1 MQFVYFFFLSFKQ
14 KLKSM
19 LKYSNFA
26 IVASFFGLWID
37 SFVPKEY
44 QIYVGFLLIFSFGIL
59 HGANDLTLIKNINAQ
74 NKASN
79 YWKILGYYVAVV
91 LFGAFLFYLVPAF
104 ALILFIIVSGYH
116 FGEQHWNAKISSAH
130 SLIKVL
136 FETSYGMLLLFMLF
150 EFHQLQVQLII
161 LDITG
166 TRIPTLLIQNVFF
179 LLLFST
185 IGLGSYLYF
194 TYQAIKESIFIE
206 LFYLLVFAILF
217 KVSSLIW
224 GFALYFIFWHSIP
237 SILDQLTF
245 LYGQAT
251 LKTFKQYFLSAALYW
266 VISLIGITLLYFLFR
281 DLKLFDALF
290 FSFLASI
297 TFPHVLVI
305 EKMFRKEK

>member
-1 MQFVYFFFLSFKQ
+1 
-14 KLKSM
+14 M
-19 LKYSNFA
+19 LKYSNIA
-26 IVASFFGLWID
+26 IIASFFGLWID
-37 SFVPKEY
+37 SFISQDL

-59 HGANDLTLIKNINAQ
+59 HGANDLSLIKNINSQ
-74 NKASN
+74 NKAASF
-79 YWKILGYYVAVV
+79 WKILLYYVCIV
-91 LFGAFLFYLVPAF
+91 LSGAALFYILPSM
-104 ALILFIIVSGYH
+104 ALLLFIIVSGYH
-116 FGEQHWNAKISSAH
+116 FGEQHWNSKVQKAPPVS
-130 SLIKVL
+130 KVL

-150 EFHQLQVQLII
+150 KFHLSQVQLII

-166 TRIPTLLIQNVFF
+166 TKVPTLLIQNLFF

-185 IGLGSYLYF
+185 IGLGLF
-194 TYQAIKESIFIE
+194 LCFKYQAIKESILIE

-237 SILDQLTF
+237 SIIDQLKF
-245 LYGQAT
+245 LYGQASV
-251 LKTFKQYFLSAALYW
+251 KTFKQYFLSAALYW

-297 TFPHVLVI
+297 TFPHVMVI

>member
-1 MQFVYFFFLSFKQ
+1 MRSVYFFLLIFKQ
-14 KLKSM
+14 ILKSM

-37 SFVPKEY
+37 SFVPQAF

-59 HGANDLTLIKNINAQ
+59 HGANDLTLIKNINPQ
-74 NKASN
+74 NKAAS
-79 YWKILGYYVAVV
+79 YWKILGYYVGIV
-91 LFGAFLFYLVPAF
+91 LFGALLFYLLPAF
-104 ALILFIIVSGYH
+104 ALLLFIIVSGYH
-116 FGEQHWNAKISSAH
+116 FGEQHWNAKIQSVPPVPKA
-130 SLIKVL
+130 L

-166 TRIPTLLIQNVFF
+166 TRIPILLIQNVFF

-185 IGLGSYLYF
+185 IGLGFYLYF
-194 TYQAIKESIFIE
+194 IYQANKESIFIE
-206 LFYLLVFAILF
+206 LFYLLVFAVLF

-237 SILDQLTF
+237 SILDQLRF

-251 LKTFKQYFLSAALYW
+251 PKTFKQYFLSAALYW

-305 EKMFRKEK
+305 EKMFRKET

>member
-1 MQFVYFFFLSFKQ
+1 
-14 KLKSM
+14 M
-19 LKYSNFA
+19 LKYSNIA
-26 IVASFFGLWID
+26 IIASFFGLWID
-37 SFVPKEY
+37 SFLSQDL

-59 HGANDLTLIKNINAQ
+59 HGANDLSLIKNINSQ
-74 NKASN
+74 NKAASF
-79 YWKILGYYVAVV
+79 WKILLYYVCIV
-91 LFGAFLFYLVPAF
+91 LSGAALFYILPSM
-104 ALILFIIVSGYH
+104 ALLLFIIVSGYH
-116 FGEQHWNAKISSAH
+116 FGEQHWNSKVQKAPPVS
-130 SLIKVL
+130 KVL

-150 EFHQLQVQLII
+150 EFHLSQVQLII

-166 TRIPTLLIQNVFF
+166 TKVPTLLIQNLFF

-185 IGLGSYLYF
+185 IGLGLFLYF
-194 TYQAIKESIFIE
+194 KYQANKESILIE

-237 SILDQLTF
+237 SIIDQLKF
-245 LYGQAT
+245 LYGQASV
-251 LKTFKQYFLSAALYW
+251 KTFKQYFLSAALYW

>member
-1 MQFVYFFFLSFKQ
+1 MY
-14 KLKSM
+14 
-19 LKYSNFA
+19 
-26 IVASFFGLWID
+26 
-37 SFVPKEY
+37 
-44 QIYVGFLLIFSFGIL
+44 LLIFSFGIL
-59 HGANDLTLIKNINAQ
+59 HGANDLSLIKNINSQ
-74 NKASN
+74 NKAASF
-79 YWKILGYYVAVV
+79 WKILLYYVCIV
-91 LFGAFLFYLVPAF
+91 LSGAALFYILPSM
-104 ALILFIIVSGYH
+104 ALLLFIIVSGYH
-116 FGEQHWNAKISSAH
+116 FGEQHWNSKVQKAPPVS
-130 SLIKVL
+130 KVL

-150 EFHQLQVQLII
+150 KFHLSQVQLII

-166 TRIPTLLIQNVFF
+166 TKVPTLLIQNLFF

-185 IGLGSYLYF
+185 IGLGLF
-194 TYQAIKESIFIE
+194 LCFKYQANKESILIE

-237 SILDQLTF
+237 SIIDQLKF
-245 LYGQAT
+245 LYGQASV
-251 LKTFKQYFLSAALYW
+251 KTFKQYFLSAALYW

-297 TFPHVLVI
+297 TFPHVMVI

>member
-1 MQFVYFFFLSFKQ
+1 
-14 KLKSM
+14 M
-19 LKYSNFA
+19 LKYPNFA

-59 HGANDLTLIKNINAQ
+59 HGANDLTLIKNINTQ
-74 NKASN
+74 NKASS
-79 YWKILGYYVAVV
+79 YWKILGYYIGIV
-91 LFGAFLFYLVPAF
+91 LFGAFLFYLVPAL
-104 ALILFIIVSGYH
+104 ALFLFIIVSGYH

-150 EFHQLQVQLII
+150 EFHIPQVQQII
-161 LDITG
+161 FDITA
-166 TRIPTLLIQNVFF
+166 TSIPTLLIENVFF
-179 LLLFST
+179 AILITTISLGFLL
-185 IGLGSYLYF
+185 YYKYNAF
-194 TYQAIKESIFIE
+194 TDSILIE
-206 LFYLLVFAILF
+206 VFYLFVFAILF

-237 SILDQLTF
+237 SIIDQMKF

-251 LKTFKQYFLSAALYW
+251 IPTFKKYFLSAALYW
-266 VISLIGITLLYFLFR
+266 LISLMGITLLYFLFR

>member
-1 MQFVYFFFLSFKQ
+1 MENSR
-14 KLKSM
+14 
-19 LKYSNFA
+19 
-26 IVASFFGLWID
+26 
-37 SFVPKEY
+37 
-44 QIYVGFLLIFSFGIL
+44 IL
-59 HGANDLTLIKNINAQ
+59 HWDCTIW
-74 NKASN
+74 STPF
-79 YWKILGYYVAVV
+79 YV
-91 LFGAFLFYLVPAF
+91 LPAL
-104 ALILFIIVSGYH
+104 ALLLFIIVSGYH
-116 FGEQHWNAKISSAH
+116 FGEQHWNTKIQTTP
-130 SLIKVL
+130 IFPKVL

-161 LDITG
+161 YDITG
-166 TRIPTLLIQNVFF
+166 TRIPTQLIQNIFF
-179 LLLFST
+179 ILLFST
-185 IGLGSYLYF
+185 IGLGLFLHVKYKSN
-194 TYQAIKESIFIE
+194 KESILIE
-206 LFYLLVFAILF
+206 LFYLVVFAILF

-251 LKTFKQYFLSAALYW
+251 VKTFKQYFLTAALYW

-305 EKMFRKEK
+305 EKMFRNKNNT

>member
-1 MQFVYFFFLSFKQ
+1 MRFVYFFLLSFKQ

-26 IVASFFGLWID
+26 IVASFFGLWIV
-37 SFVPKEY
+37 SFVPQEY

-74 NKASN
+74 NKASS
-79 YWKILGYYVAVV
+79 YWKILGYYVAIV

-104 ALILFIIVSGYH
+104 ALLLFIIVSGYH

-150 EFHQLQVQLII
+150 EFQIPQVQQII
-161 LDITG
+161 FDITE
-166 TRIPTLLIQNVFF
+166 TSIPTLLIENGFF
-179 LLLFST
+179 AILIST
-185 IGLGSYLYF
+185 ISLGILLYYKYNAF
-194 TYQAIKESIFIE
+194 TDSILKEV
-206 LFYLLVFAILF
+206 FYLFVFAILF

-237 SILDQLTF
+237 SIIDQMEF

-251 LKTFKQYFLSAALYW
+251 IPTFKKYFLSAALYW
-266 VISLIGITLLYFLFR
+266 LISLMGITILYFLFR

>member
-1 MQFVYFFFLSFKQ
+1 
-14 KLKSM
+14 M
-19 LKYSNFA
+19 LKYSNIA
-26 IVASFFGLWID
+26 IIASFFGLWID
-37 SFVPKEY
+37 SFISQDL

-59 HGANDLTLIKNINAQ
+59 HGANDLSLIKNINSQ
-74 NKASN
+74 NKAASF
-79 YWKILGYYVAVV
+79 WKILLYYVCIV
-91 LFGAFLFYLVPAF
+91 LSGAALFYILPSM
-104 ALILFIIVSGYH
+104 ALLLFIIVSGYH
-116 FGEQHWNAKISSAH
+116 FGEQHWNSKVQKAPPVS
-130 SLIKVL
+130 KVL

-150 EFHQLQVQLII
+150 KFHLSQVQLII

-166 TRIPTLLIQNVFF
+166 TKVPTLLIQNLFF

-185 IGLGSYLYF
+185 IGLGLF
-194 TYQAIKESIFIE
+194 LCFKYQANKESILIE

-237 SILDQLTF
+237 SIIDQLKF
-245 LYGQAT
+245 LYGQASV
-251 LKTFKQYFLSAALYW
+251 KTFKQYFLSAALYW

-297 TFPHVLVI
+297 TFPHVMVI

>member
-1 MQFVYFFFLSFKQ
+1 
-14 KLKSM
+14 M
-19 LKYSNFA
+19 LKYSNIA
-26 IVASFFGLWID
+26 IIASFFGLWID
-37 SFVPKEY
+37 SFLSQDL

-59 HGANDLTLIKNINAQ
+59 HGANDLSLIKNINSQ
-74 NKASN
+74 NKAASF
-79 YWKILGYYVAVV
+79 WKILIYYVCIV
-91 LFGAFLFYLVPAF
+91 LSGAALFYILPSI
-104 ALILFIIVSGYH
+104 ALLLFIIVSGYH
-116 FGEQHWNAKISSAH
+116 FGEQHWNSEVQKAPPVSKA
-130 SLIKVL
+130 L

-150 EFHQLQVQLII
+150 EFHLSQVQLII

-166 TRIPTLLIQNVFF
+166 TKVPTLLIQNLFF

-185 IGLGSYLYF
+185 IGLGLFLYF
-194 TYQAIKESIFIE
+194 KYKANKESILIE
-206 LFYLLVFAILF
+206 LFYLVVFAILF

-237 SILDQLTF
+237 SIIDQLKF
-245 LYGQAT
+245 LYGQASV
-251 LKTFKQYFLSAALYW
+251 KTFKQYFLSAALYW

>member
-1 MQFVYFFFLSFKQ
+1 
-14 KLKSM
+14 M

-37 SFVPKEY
+37 SFVPQAF

-59 HGANDLTLIKNINAQ
+59 HGANDLTLIKNINSQ
-74 NKASN
+74 NKAAS
-79 YWKILGYYVAVV
+79 YWKILGYYIGIV
-91 LFGAFLFYLVPAF
+91 LFGALLFYVLPAL
-104 ALILFIIVSGYH
+104 ALLLFIIVSGYH
-116 FGEQHWNAKISSAH
+116 FGEQHWNTKIEAAPI
-130 SLIKVL
+130 LPKVL

-150 EFHQLQVQLII
+150 EFHLLQVQLII
-161 LDITG
+161 YDITG
-166 TRIPTLLIQNVFF
+166 TQIPAMLIQNLFF
-179 LLLFST
+179 LLLVST
-185 IGLGSYLYF
+185 IGLGLFIHFKYL
-194 TYQAIKESIFIE
+194 ANKESIFIE
-206 LFYLLVFAILF
+206 LFYLIVFAVLF

-237 SILDQLTF
+237 SIIDQLKF
-245 LYGQAT
+245 LYGQASV
-251 LKTFKQYFLSAALYW
+251 KTFKQYFLSAALYW

-305 EKMFRKEK
+305 EKMFRKESNFRA

>member
-1 MQFVYFFFLSFKQ
+1 
-14 KLKSM
+14 M

-37 SFVPKEY
+37 SYVPQAF

-59 HGANDLTLIKNINAQ
+59 HGANDLTLIKNINSQ
-74 NKASN
+74 NQASS
-79 YWKILGYYVAVV
+79 YWKILGYYIGIV
-91 LFGAFLFYLVPAF
+91 LFGALLFYVLPAL
-104 ALILFIIVSGYH
+104 ALLLFIIVSGYH
-116 FGEQHWNAKISSAH
+116 FGEQHWNTKIQTTP
-130 SLIKVL
+130 IFPKVL

-161 LDITG
+161 YDITG
-166 TRIPTLLIQNVFF
+166 TRIPTQLIQNIFF
-179 LLLFST
+179 ILLFST
-185 IGLGSYLYF
+185 IGLGLFLHVKYKSN
-194 TYQAIKESIFIE
+194 KESILIE
-206 LFYLLVFAILF
+206 LFYLVVFAILF

-251 LKTFKQYFLSAALYW
+251 VKTFKQYFLTAALYW

-305 EKMFRKEK
+305 EKMFRNKNNT

>member
-1 MQFVYFFFLSFKQ
+1 
-14 KLKSM
+14 M
-19 LKYSNFA
+19 LKYSNIA
-26 IVASFFGLWID
+26 IIASFFGLWID
-37 SFVPKEY
+37 SFLSQDL

-59 HGANDLTLIKNINAQ
+59 HGANDLSLIKNINSQ
-74 NKASN
+74 NKAASF
-79 YWKILGYYVAVV
+79 WKILIYYVCIV
-91 LFGAFLFYLVPAF
+91 LSGAALFYILPSI
-104 ALILFIIVSGYH
+104 ALLLFIIVSGYH
-116 FGEQHWNAKISSAH
+116 FGEQHWNS
-130 SLIKVL
+130 KVQKTPSVSKAL

-150 EFHQLQVQLII
+150 EFHLSQVQLII

-166 TRIPTLLIQNVFF
+166 TKVPTLLIQNLFF

-185 IGLGSYLYF
+185 IGLGLFLYF
-194 TYQAIKESIFIE
+194 KYQANKESILIE

-237 SILDQLTF
+237 SIIDQLKF
-245 LYGQAT
+245 LYGQASV
-251 LKTFKQYFLSAALYW
+251 KTFKQYFLSAALYW

>member
-1 MQFVYFFFLSFKQ
+1 
-14 KLKSM
+14 M
-19 LKYSNFA
+19 LKYSNIA
-26 IVASFFGLWID
+26 IIASFFGLWID
-37 SFVPKEY
+37 SFLSQDL

-59 HGANDLTLIKNINAQ
+59 HGANDLSLIKNINSQ
-74 NKASN
+74 NKAASF
-79 YWKILGYYVAVV
+79 WKILLYYVCIV
-91 LFGAFLFYLVPAF
+91 LSGAALFYILPSM
-104 ALILFIIVSGYH
+104 ALLLFIIVSGYH
-116 FGEQHWNAKISSAH
+116 FGEQHWNS
-130 SLIKVL
+130 KVQKAPPVSKAL

-150 EFHQLQVQLII
+150 KFHLSQVQLII

-166 TRIPTLLIQNVFF
+166 TKVPTLLIQNLFF

-185 IGLGSYLYF
+185 IGLGLF
-194 TYQAIKESIFIE
+194 LCFKYQANKESILIE

-237 SILDQLTF
+237 SIIDQLKF
-245 LYGQAT
+245 LYGQASV
-251 LKTFKQYFLSAALYW
+251 KTFKQYFLSAALYW

-297 TFPHVLVI
+297 TFPHVMVI

>member
-1 MQFVYFFFLSFKQ
+1 
-14 KLKSM
+14 M
-19 LKYSNFA
+19 LKNSNFA

-37 SFVPKEY
+37 SFVPQAF

-59 HGANDLTLIKNINAQ
+59 HGANDLTLIKNINSQ
-74 NKASN
+74 NKAAS
-79 YWKILGYYVAVV
+79 YWKILGYYIGIV
-91 LFGAFLFYLVPAF
+91 LFGALLFYVLPAL
-104 ALILFIIVSGYH
+104 ALLLFIIVSGYH
-116 FGEQHWNAKISSAH
+116 FGEQHWNTKIEAAPI
-130 SLIKVL
+130 LLKVL

-150 EFHQLQVQLII
+150 EFHLLQVQLII
-161 LDITG
+161 YDITG
-166 TRIPTLLIQNVFF
+166 TQIPALLIQNLFF
-179 LLLFST
+179 LLLVST
-185 IGLGSYLYF
+185 IGLGLFIHFKYL
-194 TYQAIKESIFIE
+194 ANKEPIFIE
-206 LFYLLVFAILF
+206 LFYLIVFAVLF

-237 SILDQLTF
+237 SIIDQLKF
-245 LYGQAT
+245 LYGQASV
-251 LKTFKQYFLSAALYW
+251 KTFKQYFLSAALYW